1 MGTFCLMRSGCFLRQ
16 VVPGLPAV
24 LHRQYSLD
32 ISAALLRTQGYIDG
46 RWVSAPSTFP
56 VLDPATGK
64 ELAKVADCGPREAQ
78 DAVNAA
84 YKAFYSWKR
93 QTAKVTFAIVFPV
106 LKLDVGIRIQHEHN
120 K

>member
-1 MGTFCLMRSGCFLRQ
+1 MGSFCLVRSGYFLRQ

-46 RWVSAPSTFP
+46 HWVSAPSTFP

-84 YKAFYSWKR
+84 FKAFHSWKR
-93 QTAKVTFAIVFPV
+93 QTAKVRFAIVLLV
-106 LKLDVGIRIQHEHN
+106 LLYPILSQ
-120 K
+120 